1 MTTRHLIY
9 WTESRAS
16 FTLRPSRWRTPKD
29 ELNGYMLSSFVK
41 DPEKAFREHTEK
53 LETVLEDYRRYDSLL
68 REYEALSTSTDCN
81 KKLQKT
87 FARLAEELRESL
99 YPKDT
104 KKWQSF
110 QSVEQLEQ
118 YIKARK
124 DVLI

>member
-1 MTTRHLIY
+1 M
-9 WTESRAS
+9 
-16 FTLRPSRWRTPKD
+16 
-29 ELNGYMLSSFVK
+29 K

-53 LETVLEDYRRYDSLL
+53 LETVLEDYKRYDSLL
-68 REYEALSTSTDCN
+68 REYEALSTSPACN
-81 KKLQKT
+81 NKLQKV
-87 FARLAEELRESL
+87 FSRLAEDLRNSL